1 MTLQDLVY
9 RYKDY
14 IASEKQ
20 LSANTIAAYYED
32 VSQFCEYLTSLDDD
46 IEDIRDYFTIE
57 KIDGWLVELH
67 QNDITARSIARKL
80 SALSLFLKFL
90 KVEEVIDDNPSS
102 MINRPK
108 IGKHAP
114 MYLTLDEVERFIG
127 GFDITKPEGLR
138 DRAVFEMI
146 YSCGLR
152 VSELSGLDIG
162 SVYTEEGLVRV
173 FGKGSKERLVPIGQ
187 RALSYLQAYLKD
199 SRPLLARKDKRTNAL
214 FLNFRGERL
223 SRKGIWRNLKITAD
237 LVGIEKD
244 FTVHTLRHS
253 FATHLIQNG
262 ADLLAIQMLLGHA
275 SINTTEIYTHL
286 ETSHLHDAYN
296 KFHTD

>member
-1 MTLQDLVY
+1 M
-9 RYKDY
+9 
-14 IASEKQ
+14 
-20 LSANTIAAYYED
+20 
-32 VSQFCEYLTSLDDD
+32 
-46 IEDIRDYFTIE
+46 
-57 KIDGWLVELH
+57 ELH
-67 QNDITARSIARKL
+67 ENDITARSIARKL

-90 KVEEVIDDNPSS
+90 KIEEIIDDNPSS
-102 MINRPK
+102 MMNRPK

-114 MYLTLDEVERFIG
+114 LYLTLDEVERFIG

-138 DRAVFEMI
+138 DRAVFELI

-162 SVYTEEGLVRV
+162 SVYAEEGLVRV

-223 SRKGIWRNLKITAD
+223 SRKGIWRNLKITAG

-286 ETSHLHDAYN
+286 ETSHLHDAYK

>member
-9 RYKDY
+9 RFKDY

-32 VSQFCEYLTSLDDD
+32 VSQFCEYLTSLNDD
-46 IEDIRDYFTIE
+46 IEELCDYFTIE

-67 QNDITARSIARKL
+67 ENDITARSIARKL

-90 KVEEVIDDNPSS
+90 KIEEVIDDNPSS
-102 MINRPK
+102 MMNRPK

-114 MYLTLDEVERFIG
+114 LYLTLDEVEKFIG
-127 GFDITKPEGLR
+127 GVDITKPEGLR
-138 DRAVFEMI
+138 DRAVFELI

-152 VSELSGLDIG
+152 VSELSGLDVG
-162 SVYTEEGLVRV
+162 SVYYEEGLLRV

-187 RALSYLQAYLKD
+187 RALSYLQSYLQD
-199 SRPLLARKDKRTNAL
+199 SRPTLVRKDKRTNAL

-223 SRKGIWRNLKITAD
+223 SRKGIWRNLKITAK

-286 ETSHLHDAYN
+286 ETSHLHEAYK

>member
-9 RYKDY
+9 RFKDY

-32 VSQFCEYLTSLDDD
+32 VSQFCEYLSSLNDD
-46 IEDIRDYFTIE
+46 IEELCDYFTIE

-67 QNDITARSIARKL
+67 ENDITARSIARKL

-90 KVEEVIDDNPSS
+90 KIEEVIDDNPSS
-102 MINRPK
+102 MMNRPK

-114 MYLTLDEVERFIG
+114 LYLTLDEVERFIG

-138 DRAVFEMI
+138 DRAVFELI

-162 SVYTEEGLVRV
+162 SVYAEEGRVRV

-223 SRKGIWRNLKITAD
+223 SRKGIWRNLKITAG

-286 ETSHLHDAYN
+286 ETSHLHEAYK

>member
-9 RYKDY
+9 RFKDY

-32 VSQFCEYLTSLDDD
+32 VSQFCEYLSSLNDD
-46 IEDIRDYFTIE
+46 IEELRDYFTIE

-67 QNDITARSIARKL
+67 ENDITARSIARKL

-90 KVEEVIDDNPSS
+90 KIEEVIDDNPSS
-102 MINRPK
+102 MMNRPK

-114 MYLTLDEVERFIG
+114 LYLTLDEVERFIG
-127 GFDITKPEGLR
+127 GFDITKPERLR
-138 DRAVFEMI
+138 DRAVFELI

-162 SVYTEEGLVRV
+162 SVYAEEGLVRV

-187 RALSYLQAYLKD
+187 RALTYLQAYLKD

-223 SRKGIWRNLKITAD
+223 SRKGIWRNLKITAG

-286 ETSHLHDAYN
+286 ETSHLHDAYK

>member
-9 RYKDY
+9 RFKDY

-32 VSQFCEYLTSLDDD
+32 VSQFCEYLSSLNDD
-46 IEDIRDYFTIE
+46 IEELRDYFTIE

-67 QNDITARSIARKL
+67 ENDITARSIARKL

-90 KVEEVIDDNPSS
+90 KIEEVIDDNPSS
-102 MINRPK
+102 MMNRPK

-114 MYLTLDEVERFIG
+114 LYLTLDEVERFIG

-138 DRAVFEMI
+138 DRAVFELI

-162 SVYTEEGLVRV
+162 SVYAEEGLVRV

-223 SRKGIWRNLKITAD
+223 SRKGIWRNLKITAG

-286 ETSHLHDAYN
+286 ETSHLHDAYK

>member
-9 RYKDY
+9 RFKDY

-32 VSQFCEYLTSLDDD
+32 VSQFCEYLSSLNDD
-46 IEDIRDYFTIE
+46 IEELRDYFTIE

-67 QNDITARSIARKL
+67 ENDITARSIARKL

-90 KVEEVIDDNPSS
+90 KIEEVINDNPSS
-102 MINRPK
+102 MMNRPK

-114 MYLTLDEVERFIG
+114 LYLTLDEVERFIG

-162 SVYTEEGLVRV
+162 SVYAEEGLVRV

-223 SRKGIWRNLKITAD
+223 SRKGIWRNLKITAG

-286 ETSHLHDAYN
+286 ETSHLHDAYK